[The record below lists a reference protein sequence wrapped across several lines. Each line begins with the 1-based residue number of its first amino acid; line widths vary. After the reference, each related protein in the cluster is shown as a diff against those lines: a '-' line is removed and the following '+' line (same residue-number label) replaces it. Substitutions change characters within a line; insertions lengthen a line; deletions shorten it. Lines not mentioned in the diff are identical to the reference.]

1 MRNRTIKKQFW
12 LNESEDKLLK
22 EKSKKAG
29 LSEAEFIRCF
39 IKEYKLTEV
48 RKYKTN
54 AITEIKELKSK
65 RENLWKRHKQIKTDE
80 EGQFICSEIQKLA
93 TKINELNENI
103 KLCDFIENRTVR
115 MRENIKDM
123 RHEDKEKVKYKDRN
137 IK

>member
-54 AITEIKELKSK
+54 AITEIK
-65 RENLWKRHKQIKTDE
+65 
-80 EGQFICSEIQKLA
+80 
-93 TKINELNENI
+93 
-103 KLCDFIENRTVR
+103 V
-115 MRENIKDM
+115 
-123 RHEDKEKVKYKDRN
+123 
-137 IK
+137 